1 MGSGCQDAEQ
11 YKKAMKQSHDA
22 ITIINKN
29 GHQADMVDIG
39 GGFLPNQ
46 EQFERYA
53 REFVLS
59 YPQMDKS
66 IQ

>member
-1 MGSGCQDAEQ
+1 
-11 YKKAMKQSHDA
+11 MKQSHDA